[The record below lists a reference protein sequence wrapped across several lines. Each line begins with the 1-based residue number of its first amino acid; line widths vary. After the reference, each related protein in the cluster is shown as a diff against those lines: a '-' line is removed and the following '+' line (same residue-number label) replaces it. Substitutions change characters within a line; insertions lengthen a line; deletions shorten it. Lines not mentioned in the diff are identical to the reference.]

1 MSENGHGSEHES
13 PIKTPRQL
21 ITVIL
26 LAFLVP
32 IIGIMMIASF
42 ITNHRSVDKDSPGM
56 MPEAVAKRLKPVGE
70 VTLVDASLPKVLKT
84 GEEVVKGACFACH
97 GTGAAGAPKIGDA
110 AAWAPHLKEGQMHLL
125 ENAIKGVKAMPPR
138 GGNPD
143 LSDFELERAIVYMVN
158 QSGGRFKEPTAPV
171 QSNTAPAQSG
181 TAPAPAAPAKSAQA
195 APAK

>member
-1 MSENGHGSEHES
+1 MSQTDHDSEHQS
-13 PIKTPRQL
+13 PIKTPKQL

-32 IIGIMMIASF
+32 IIGILLIASY
-42 ITNHRSVDKDSPGM
+42 ITNQRSIDQESPAMSPDSI
-56 MPEAVAKRLKPVGE
+56 AKRLKPVGD
-70 VTLVDASLPKVLKT
+70 LALIDASAPKILKT

-110 AAWAPHLKEGQMHLL
+110 AAWAPHIKSGLKRLIEL
-125 ENAIKGVKAMPPR
+125 ATKGNKAMPPR

-143 LSDFELERAIVYMVN
+143 LSDLEIERAIVFMAN
-158 QSGGRFKEPTAPV
+158 QSGAKFKEPAVPV
-171 QSNTAPAQSG
+171 
-181 TAPAPAAPAKSAQA
+181 PAAPAKTAQA